1 MEIIFISNS
10 ISTLEIFLDS
20 HIKELYNRG
29 FKISIIS
36 KLGSHKSILQKY
48 TKNLHNVNFS
58 RNINILNDFK
68 SLIRLFFILKEKRKS
83 IVISI
88 TPKAGFLTAL
98 CKIFINF
105 RKIHYFTGQV
115 WATKKGLYRYFL
127 KFFDKII
134 MKTSQINICDG
145 ASQHS
150 FLNKELNNPKNLVVL
165 GSGSIK
171 GVDLK
176 LFKKNLQN
184 KKLFRKKLNIPQNAI
199 VGISISR
206 LNKDKGILDLPNILN
221 PVFKNFS
228 NFYFIL
234 IGKDEGSFFD
244 YLKKNILTDKFLYF
258 KDTNEPY
265 NYINASDLSLIT
277 SYREGFCNF
286 ALESSASGVPV
297 VCKDIYGIR
306 DAVINKFNG
315 FYYKNFENSYE
326 LISKLIND
334 QNICNK
340 IGNNGIIHSRRFSN
354 DIVLNIFVEF
364 IIEFNEKY
372 KIH

>member
-1 MEIIFISNS
+1 MEIIFVSNS

>member
-58 RNINILNDFK
+58 RNISLLNDFK
-68 SLIRLFFILKEKRKS
+68 SLIRLFFILKEKKKS

-98 CKIFINF
+98 CKIFLNF

-134 MKTSQINICDG
+134 MKTSKINICDG

-184 KKLFRKKLNIPQNAI
+184 KKLFRKKLNLPQNAV
-199 VGISISR
+199 VGISITR

-244 YLKKNILTDKFLYF
+244 YLKKNILTDNFLYF

-265 NYINASDLSLIT
+265 NYINVSDLSLIT

-297 VCKDIYGIR
+297 ICKDIYGIR

-334 QNICNK
+334 QNICHK
-340 IGNNGIIHSRRFSN
+340 IGNNGIIHSRKFSN
-354 DIVLNIFVEF
+354 DIVLKIFVEF

>member
-334 QNICNK
+334 RNICHK

>member
-1 MEIIFISNS
+1 MEIILISNS
-10 ISTLEIFLDS
+10 IITLEIFLDS

-36 KLGSHKSILQKY
+36 KLGSHKSRLQKY
-48 TKNLHNVNFS
+48 TKNLHNINFS
-58 RNINILNDFK
+58 RNVSIFNDLK
-68 SLIRLFFILKEKRKS
+68 SLIQLFFILKKNRKS

-127 KFFDKII
+127 KLLDKII
-134 MKTSQINICDG
+134 IKTSQINICDG

-150 FLNKELNNPKNLVVL
+150 FMNEELDNPKNLVVL
-165 GSGSIK
+165 GCGSIK

-176 LFKKNLQN
+176 LFKKDLQN
-184 KKLFRKKLNIPQNAI
+184 KKIFRKKLNIPQNAI

-206 LNKDKGILDLPNILN
+206 LNKDKGILELPNILN
-221 PVFKNFS
+221 PIFKNFP

-234 IGKDEGSFFD
+234 IGKDEGKFFD
-244 YLKKNILTDKFLYF
+244 HLKKNLLTDNFLYF
-258 KDTNEPY
+258 EDTNEPY
-265 NYINASDLSLIT
+265 NFINASDLSLIT

-297 VCKDIYGIR
+297 ICKDIYGIR
-306 DAVINKFNG
+306 DAVINNFNG

-326 LISKLIND
+326 LITKLIND
-334 QNICNK
+334 RNISHK
-340 IGNNGIIHSRRFSN
+340 TGNNGITHSKNFSN

-364 IIEFNEKY
+364 IIKFNEKY
-372 KIH
+372 KIY

>member
-1 MEIIFISNS
+1 MGN
-10 ISTLEIFLDS
+10 
-20 HIKELYNRG
+20 
-29 FKISIIS
+29 
-36 KLGSHKSILQKY
+36 
-48 TKNLHNVNFS
+48 
-58 RNINILNDFK
+58 
-68 SLIRLFFILKEKRKS
+68 
-83 IVISI
+83 
-88 TPKAGFLTAL
+88 
-98 CKIFINF
+98 
-105 RKIHYFTGQV
+105 
-115 WATKKGLYRYFL
+115 KKGLYRYFL